1 MDNIPKHIAVIP
13 DGNRRYAKKYNLSVY
28 EAYKIGSDKAVE
40 FLNWCIEFGI
50 KVATIFIISYDNF
63 LKRPKED
70 VDPVLELLKEKL
82 KMIREDKRIIENK
95 VKIKVIGRTN
105 LLPDDVQK
113 EIKLVEDLTKNNSN
127 YYFNLA
133 VIYGSRQEIIDG
145 IKKLF
150 EDFKKGII
158 DINNLD
164 ESLFMKYL
172 YFDDEIPYPEPDLI
186 IRTSGEHRISNYLLY
201 QAAYSELYF
210 IDKYWPEITKEDFI
224 NAIEWYKK
232 RERRFG
238 R

>member
-1 MDNIPKHIAVIP
+1 M
-13 DGNRRYAKKYNLSVY
+13 
-28 EAYKIGSDKAVE
+28 E
-40 FLNWCIEFGI
+40 
-50 KVATIFIISYDNF
+50 
-63 LKRPKED
+63 
-70 VDPVLELLKEKL
+70 
-82 KMIREDKRIIENK
+82 
-95 VKIKVIGRTN
+95 VKIKIIGRTN

-127 YYFNLA
+127 YYLNLA

-172 YFDDEIPYPEPDLI
+172 YFDNEIPYPEPDLI

>member
-40 FLNWCIEFGI
+40 FLNWCVEFGI

-63 LKRPKED
+63 LKRPKEEI
-70 VDPVLELLKEKL
+70 DPILELLKEKL

-95 VKIKVIGRTN
+95 VRVKIIGRTN

-172 YFDDEIPYPEPDLI
+172 YFGDEIPYPEPDLI

>member
-13 DGNRRYAKKYNLSVY
+13 DGNRRYAKKYNLSIY

-70 VDPVLELLKEKL
+70 VDPVLKLLKEKL

>member
-95 VKIKVIGRTN
+95 VKIKIIGRTN

-172 YFDDEIPYPEPDLI
+172 YFGDEIPYPEPDLI

-238 R
+238 K

>member
-70 VDPVLELLKEKL
+70 VDPVLGLLKEKL

-95 VKIKVIGRTN
+95 VRVKIIGRTY

-164 ESLFMKYL
+164 ELLFMKYL
-172 YFDDEIPYPEPDLI
+172 YFGDEIPYPEPDLI

-238 R
+238 K

>member
-63 LKRPKED
+63 LKRPKEE
-70 VDPVLELLKEKL
+70 VDPILELLKEKL

-95 VKIKVIGRTN
+95 VKIKIIGRTN

>member
-40 FLNWCIEFGI
+40 FLNWCVEFGI

-70 VDPVLELLKEKL
+70 VDPVLKLLKEKL

-172 YFDDEIPYPEPDLI
+172 YFGDEIPYPEPDLI

-210 IDKYWPEITKEDFI
+210 IDKYWPEITKDDFV

>member
-40 FLNWCIEFGI
+40 FLNWCIEFGV

-70 VDPVLELLKEKL
+70 VDPVLKLLKEKL

-172 YFDDEIPYPEPDLI
+172 YFGDEIPYPEPDLI

-210 IDKYWPEITKEDFI
+210 IDKYWPEITKDDFI

>member
-40 FLNWCIEFGI
+40 FLNWCVEFGI

-70 VDPVLELLKEKL
+70 VDPVLKLLKEKL

-172 YFDDEIPYPEPDLI
+172 YFGDEIPYPEPDLI

>member
-63 LKRPKED
+63 LKRPKEEI
-70 VDPVLELLKEKL
+70 DPILELLKEKL

-95 VKIKVIGRTN
+95 VKIKIIGRTN

-210 IDKYWPEITKEDFI
+210 IDKYWPEITKDDFV

>member
-1 MDNIPKHIAVIP
+1 MDNVPKHIAVIP

-63 LKRPKED
+63 IKRPKED
-70 VDPVLELLKEKL
+70 VDPILELIKEKL
-82 KMIREDKRIIENK
+82 KMIREDKRIIENEI
-95 VKIKVIGRTN
+95 KIKIIGRTY
-105 LLPDDVQK
+105 LLPDNIQK
-113 EIKLVEDLTKNNSN
+113 EIKLVEDLTKNNSK
-127 YYFNLA
+127 YYLNLA

-150 EDFKKGII
+150 EDFKRGII

-164 ESLFMKYL
+164 ESLFMGYL
-172 YFDDEIPYPEPDLI
+172 YFGDEIPYPEPDLI

-210 IDKYWPEITKEDFI
+210 INKYWPEITKEDFI
-224 NAIEWYKK
+224 NAIEWYGK

-238 R
+238 K

>member
-95 VKIKVIGRTN
+95 VKIKIIGRTN

>member
-70 VDPVLELLKEKL
+70 VDPVLKLLKEKL

-224 NAIEWYKK
+224 NAVEWYKK